1 MQFHYRFESIRKLES
16 NHLNT
21 IADSYKNNG
30 MGYWDTGI
38 EIVGFFFSNLPAG
51 YASVTK
57 SDLRGKKKNQN
68 QNI

>member
-1 MQFHYRFESIRKLES
+1 
-16 NHLNT
+16 
-21 IADSYKNNG
+21 

-38 EIVGFFFSNLPAG
+38 EIVGVFFSNLPAG